1 MVLEI
6 REEITGVFQE
16 IDVNGDGTVSK
27 DEFDQMKESEIVR
40 AALNKVTDRVLDEVG
55 QFQQIP
61 GLNWPLI
68 VVMICYG

>member
-1 MVLEI
+1 MVIEI
-6 REEITGVFQE
+6 KEEITGVFQE

-61 GLNWPLI
+61 GLNRPLI